1 MTLPTKMA
9 SYVGPVKISPERD
22 ATLSKHAAALLKEYY
37 CRPAEPTAQHAFARA
52 AVAYSGGDDGLAQR
66 IYDAASLGWLMFAS
80 PILSNAPD
88 VDTSTGATANKGLP
102 ISCFLCHVPNTLD
115 GLINHTSEL
124 RWLSVK
130 GGGVGGHWS
139 EVQSVSDKSPGPLP
153 FLHTVDADMV
163 AYRQGKTR
171 KGSYAAYLDINHP
184 DIMEFIGMRIATG
197 GDFHRKNLNLHH
209 GVNLSDAFMQ
219 AVADNATW
227 ELVDP
232 HTRIV
237 KERVVARDVWQCI
250 LETRYRT
257 GEPYLHFIDTSNR
270 SLPPELKERGL
281 RIRGSN
287 LCNEVFLPT
296 SEDRTAVCCLSS
308 LNLEAYDDWKDTT
321 IVQDL
326 TRFLDNVLDSFIA
339 NAPDQI
345 AKARYSATRERSI
358 GIGAMGWHYYLQKHD
373 IPFDSYEA
381 FECNKNVFKHIQD
394 LAKRESMVLAIERGE
409 APDMAGSGLRNAHCI
424 AVAPN
429 ANSSIIVGTSPSIE
443 PVRSNVYTHRTRSGS
458 FLVRNKYLEAH
469 LQQLG
474 RNTDQT
480 WSSIADQYGSVQHL
494 PFLSERTKRVF
505 RTAIELDQH
514 TIVRQAADRQAHICQ
529 GQSVNL
535 FFPAE
540 LEKSTL
546 HSVHFLAWKLG
557 CKGLYYLRTET
568 ANKAGRVRN
577 AASDSNVDD
586 PPSSATMASAAMAS
600 VAMACSRREDC
611 TACHG

>member
-1 MTLPTKMA
+1 MEY
-9 SYVGPVKISPERD
+9 YVGNVRISPERD
-22 ATLSKHAAALLKEYY
+22 ATLSKHAVALLKDYY
-37 CRPAEPTAQHAFARA
+37 CRPTDKTIQHAFARA
-52 AVAYSGGDDGLAQR
+52 AVAYSCGDNALAQR
-66 IYDAASLGWLMFAS
+66 IYDAASNGWFMFAS
-80 PILSNAPD
+80 PILSNAPEP
-88 VDTSTGATANKGLP
+88 GASSDSIKGLP

-115 GLINHTSEL
+115 GLIDHTSEL

-139 EVQSVSDKSPGPLP
+139 DVQSVSDKSPGPLP

-209 GVNLSDAFMQ
+209 GVNLSDAFMH
-219 AVADNATW
+219 AVSDNALWDLT
-227 ELVDP
+227 DP
-232 HTRIV
+232 HTKVV
-237 KERVVARDVWQCI
+237 KEQVIARDLWQCI

-270 SLPPELKERGL
+270 SLPSELKQRGL

-287 LCNEVFLPT
+287 LCNEIFLPT

-308 LNLEAYDDWKDTT
+308 LNLDLFDEWKDTT
-321 IVQDL
+321 LVQDL
-326 TRFLDNVLDSFIA
+326 TRFLDNVLESFIEH
-339 NAPDQI
+339 APEQI
-345 AKARYSATRERSI
+345 AKARYSAMRERSI
-358 GIGAMGWHYYLQKHD
+358 GIGAMGWHYYLQKNN
-373 IPFDSYEA
+373 ISFDSDEA
-381 FECNKNVFKHIQD
+381 FDLNKSIFKHIQE
-394 LAKRESMVLAIERGE
+394 LAREESMVLAIERGE
-409 APDMAGSGLRNAHCI
+409 APDMVGSGLRNAHCI

-443 PVRSNVYTHRTRSGS
+443 PVRSNLYTHRTRSGS
-458 FLVRNKYLEAH
+458 FLVKNKYLEAH
-469 LQQLG
+469 LQKIG
-474 RNTDQT
+474 RNTDES
-480 WSSIADQYGSVQHL
+480 WASIADNYGSVQHL
-494 PFLSERTKRVF
+494 PFLSAKTKRVYL
-505 RTAIELDQH
+505 TAIELDQH
-514 TIVRQAADRQAHICQ
+514 TIVRQAAERQVYICQ

-540 LEKSTL
+540 MEKSTL
-546 HSVHFLAWKLG
+546 HSVHYLAWQLG

-577 AASDSNVDD
+577 T
-586 PPSSATMASAAMAS
+586 PPDALPDKTDTST
-600 VAMACSRREDC
+600 ACSLNSDC
-611 TACHG
+611 TSCHG

>member
-1 MTLPTKMA
+1 MA

-88 VDTSTGATANKGLP
+88 VDVSTGATANKGLP

-381 FECNKNVFKHIQD
+381 FECNKKVFKHIQD

-409 APDMAGSGLRNAHCI
+409 APDMVGSGLRNAHCI